1 MAVAQFRTVQ
11 HMEPGIVTGEVRVGG
26 DVRENRKDEFIWKF
40 ENCENETKD
49 ISVRPKELTRELALG
64 LV

>member
-1 MAVAQFRTVQ
+1 MTREAW
-11 HMEPGIVTGEVRVGG
+11 VGG

-49 ISVRPKELTRELALG
+49 INVRPKELTRELALG